1 MADDINARLPAG
13 NGEHIELNLQ
23 QRSVSVFS
31 RQLPF
36 LLIIVLVA
44 GLGVHRIRSHDAR
57 LATIDTH
64 LQNLYAQHDTHRGE
78 MQALILSQFDQ
89 TRMQLRGQSE
99 LINSEGQQVRAS
111 LRENRDIT
119 GQRLQEQNEL
129 LSEQT
134 KDVTKNQ
141 VAIIEHMRQQT
152 IQLHQWFAVVIF
164 KLENPE
170 EHISLDFVMP
180 HQQPR

>member
-1 MADDINARLPAG
+1 MADDVSVHSAGG
-13 NGEHIELNLQ
+13 NGERLEVNLQ
-23 QRSVSVFS
+23 HRSVSLFT

-36 LLIIVLVA
+36 VLIIFLVA
-44 GLGVHRIRSHDAR
+44 GLGVYRIRTHDVR
-57 LATIDTH
+57 LATIDMH
-64 LQNLYAQHDTHRGE
+64 LQTLYAQHDTHRGE

-89 TRMQLRGQSE
+89 TRSQLRAQSE

-170 EHISLDFVMP
+170 EHISLDFVLP
-180 HQQPR
+180 HQPPR